1 MGVAARVVAVAA
13 LVRPGEW
20 TTYGDIGVA
29 ALGGRAARI
38 VGRLAA
44 THRRF
49 PNAHRVLRV
58 GGRLADDGHATRRR
72 MRLEA
77 EGIRFDEAGR
87 ADPGR
92 RVDWSDLE
100 ARDRARAGDGRSGD
114 VAAGQRLGRR

>member
-1 MGVAARVVAVAA
+1 
-13 LVRPGEW
+13 LVRRGEW

-49 PNAHRVLRV
+49 PNAHRVLRA
-58 GGRLADDGHATRRR
+58 GGRLAADGHAPLRR

-77 EGIRFDEAGR
+77 EGITFDDAGR

-100 ARDRARAGDGRSGD
+100 ARDRARARTGRS
-114 VAAGQRLGRR
+114 A

>member
-1 MGVAARVVAVAA
+1 MGVAARILAVAA
-13 LVRPGEW
+13 LVRHGEW

-29 ALGGRAARI
+29 ALGGRAARM

-49 PNAHRVLRV
+49 PNAHRVLRA
-58 GGRLADDGHATRRR
+58 GGRLADDGHAARRR
-72 MRLEA
+72 KRLEA

-92 RVDWSDLE
+92 RVDWCDLE
-100 ARDRARAGDGRSGD
+100 ARRCAGAGGRSGD
-114 VAAGQRLGRR
+114 VAAEQSLGNG